1 MKIHV
6 FQPCKPLL
14 TAFFLLGLGLV
25 FTASSVKADTINF
38 DDGVADDAVGS
49 FYAAQ
54 GVTFLNAT
62 FDSFG
67 GLNGGSAPLSIRS
80 TLDDYYPTAANPI
93 AAIFSLAQAS
103 VSLTGLDVGEN
114 GFRMVAYD
122 AVSGGNIVD
131 TQTVFGVG
139 YGGTQYF
146 TLSVSG
152 ANIFRVE
159 FFQVFPAQG
168 GDGIAFDNLVYNVQP
183 QTATIPEPATM
194 ALFGTGLLS
203 AAGLIRFRRRKQ

>member
-1 MKIHV
+1 PFLHWLPICSTIPFTKALSQRKRRTPNVFSGFTQALICSHLSPRSNMKIHV

-14 TAFFLLGLGLV
+14 TAFFLLGLV

-49 FYAAQ
+49 FYTAQ

-80 TLDDYYPTAANPI
+80 TVDDYYPTAANPI

-103 VSLTGLDVGEN
+103 VSLTGLD
-114 GFRMVAYD
+114 
-122 AVSGGNIVD
+122 
-131 TQTVFGVG
+131 
-139 YGGTQYF
+139 
-146 TLSVSG
+146 
-152 ANIFRVE
+152 
-159 FFQVFPAQG
+159 
-168 GDGIAFDNLVYNVQP
+168 
-183 QTATIPEPATM
+183 
-194 ALFGTGLLS
+194 
-203 AAGLIRFRRRKQ
+203 